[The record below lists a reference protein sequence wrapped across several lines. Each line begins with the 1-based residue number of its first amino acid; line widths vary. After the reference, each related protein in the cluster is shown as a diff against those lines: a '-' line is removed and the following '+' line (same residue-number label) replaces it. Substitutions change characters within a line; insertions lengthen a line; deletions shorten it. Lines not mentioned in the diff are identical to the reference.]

1 MLNSRKPTPMPTL
14 NTPGMTISNPDILT
28 NIETGCAAVVRL
40 ISGLKGLVGQL
51 YTKGWYA

>member
-1 MLNSRKPTPMPTL
+1 MPTL